1 MQLNLK
7 VKMKMKIK
15 LNKSILVLLLVQ
27 SIIFS
32 KNYFIYATAESED
45 EVSLLRFDGNKIHLH
60 KNIKVGVNPV
70 EIEGPHGINISP
82 DDVTRSSTSMI
93 LSYKGSDKM
102 ICRSKRFGLFWY
114 AIRN

>member
-7 VKMKMKIK
+7 AKMKMKIK
-15 LNKSILVLLLVQ
+15 KNKLILVFLIVQ

-60 KNIKVGVNPV
+60 ENFQRLGV
-70 EIEGPHGINISP
+70 
-82 DDVTRSSTSMI
+82 
-93 LSYKGSDKM
+93 SYAPFQPKT
-102 ICRSKRFGLFWY
+102 FW
-114 AIRN
+114 

>member
-7 VKMKMKIK
+7 VKMKMK

-82 DDVTRSSTSMI
+82 DGDYWFLSMAHGVGSPNGI
-93 LSYKGSDKM
+93 SVSYTHLTLPTIYSV
-102 ICRSKRFGLFWY
+102 
-114 AIRN
+114 